1 LTYAEQPGEL
11 EPALDPA
18 LTDDSSPN
26 APSGDPGS
34 SDELMPPEPMLE

>member
-1 LTYAEQPGEL
+1 MSDREQPFEL
-11 EPALDPA
+11 EPALDPG

-26 APSGDPGS
+26 APGGDPDA